1 MHTDRGKF
9 QHFLVFLLPTLLIY
23 GTFIIYP
30 IFSTLFNSF
39 FHWTGLTAQKQFIG
53 LDNYATLFS
62 DPSFGQSVI
71 NNLWVIVCSVLVQI
85 PLGLVMA
92 LIVGQA
98 KRRTALYKVLYFIP
112 YLMSTVAIGLTW
124 GFLYDPMIGPINQVL
139 RDLGINTMNL
149 LWLGDKKT
157 ALISVL
163 IVVVWNF
170 APFYMIL
177 FNASLSTISEDY
189 YEAASID
196 GATVWQQFRAIT
208 LPLLIPSI
216 VSAVTLSIVG
226 SLKTFDLFFV
236 MTRGGPGSATELMG
250 TYMYKQGFSYFKMGY
265 ASSVAFTMFF
275 VAVLSIVIVK
285 FVQRKT
291 MKEGA
296 Y

>member
-157 ALISVL
+157 
-163 IVVVWNF
+163 N
-170 APFYMIL
+170 
-177 FNASLSTISEDY
+177 
-189 YEAASID
+189 
-196 GATVWQQFRAIT
+196 
-208 LPLLIPSI
+208 
-216 VSAVTLSIVG
+216 
-226 SLKTFDLFFV
+226 
-236 MTRGGPGSATELMG
+236 
-250 TYMYKQGFSYFKMGY
+250 
-265 ASSVAFTMFF
+265 
-275 VAVLSIVIVK
+275 
-285 FVQRKT
+285 
-291 MKEGA
+291 
-296 Y
+296 